1 MTFVETEHPRTAQ
14 GKFAEKLGTAPD
26 FSLDEPLIETT
37 ADNFVPGQYVI
48 LSPAGEDGKKAA
60 FRGEVLQA
68 YRYSDGEPMAYTLV
82 LEDGNTWS
90 GIYGS
95 DIREDTSRD
104 SAENIARHARFNA
117 AYDVSQHIT
126 QGKATRSERMH
137 LTAIEAGINEGMN
150 AEWRNQAERA
160 FTQFE
165 HDDSIT
171 QNPDARLRELLDESS
186 DDQIRALTRVG
197 MMDDE
202 RDEQEISRRTA
213 LALLYR
219 DRIDDSSDNWTQD
232 HYDHLTRAWREAIG
246 PIHPEDKERPAS
258 WDATQHTAMAPARKF
273 EGFSDRELESLRAS
287 AWREYRE
294 APDGLKLHAAQVI
307 DAAADSRGLQ

>member
-26 FSLDEPLIETT
+26 FSLDEPPIETA
-37 ADNFVPGQYVI
+37 ADDFVPGQYVI
-48 LSPAGEDGKKAA
+48 LRPAGEDGE

-68 YRYSDGEPMAYTLV
+68 YRYSQNEPMAYTVV
-82 LEDGNTWS
+82 LDDGNTWS
-90 GIYGS
+90 GVYGS

-104 SAENIARHARFNA
+104 SAGNIARHARFNA
-117 AYDVSQHIT
+117 AYDVSQYIT
-126 QGKATRSERMH
+126 QGKASRSERMH
-137 LTAIEAGINEGMN
+137 LAAIETGINEGMN
-150 AEWRNQAERA
+150 EEWRNQAERA
-160 FTQFE
+160 FQQFE
-165 HDDSIT
+165 YADGLA
-171 QNPDARLRELLDESS
+171 QNPEASLREMLDESS

-202 RDEQEISRRTA
+202 RYEQDISRRTA

-246 PIHPEDKERPAS
+246 PIHPDDKERPAS
-258 WDATQHTAMAPARKF
+258 WDATQHTAMSPVRKF
-273 EGFSDRELESLRAS
+273 EGFSDNELEGLRAN